1 MSRWATG
8 FTVSVFLSA
17 TLRLCAQVSLPLPHS
32 AQLPGKTVH
41 PSPTPKQIPCYEVA
55 GVSKA
60 ALDERRIVTQNANAQ
75 VEAVCANV
83 ALTPQQRAE
92 EIRQIRQQ
100 QRTQLNSI
108 ITPQQQ
114 EAIKECNQARNP
126 SRGAAASHHPAPGPA
141 RGPCGELLG
150 AVATPNP
157 HPVSASGT
165 PQAGTVPSP
174 VQPTNDSQA
183 PPKP

>member
-75 VEAVCANV
+75 VEAVCAN
-83 ALTPQQRAE
+83 ASLTPQQRAQ
-92 EIRQIRQQ
+92 EIRQIRQR
-100 QRTQLNSI
+100 QRAEMNTI
-108 ITPQQQ
+108 VTPQQQ
-114 EAIKECNQARNP
+114 EAINACNKAR
-126 SRGAAASHHPAPGPA
+126 HPVTVANAPHPGPA

-150 AVATPNP
+150 AVGAPMPHPQPVPGPKPGGSPQPTTEPQTPNE
-157 HPVSASGT
+157 
-165 PQAGTVPSP
+165 PQE
-174 VQPTNDSQA
+174 
-183 PPKP
+183 